1 MMAMKREHEL
11 HSKRRGRNTG
21 VLIVL
26 VAFVVMLFAVTIV
39 KLGENGAVGNP
50 SAGQG
55 GAWFDGF
62 MKWVNE

>member
-1 MMAMKREHEL
+1 MAMKREHEL
-11 HSKRRGRNTG
+11 HQKRKGRNMG
-21 VLIVL
+21 VLL
-26 VAFVVMLFAVTIV
+26 ALCAFVAMLFAVTIV

-62 MKWVNE
+62 VEWVRS